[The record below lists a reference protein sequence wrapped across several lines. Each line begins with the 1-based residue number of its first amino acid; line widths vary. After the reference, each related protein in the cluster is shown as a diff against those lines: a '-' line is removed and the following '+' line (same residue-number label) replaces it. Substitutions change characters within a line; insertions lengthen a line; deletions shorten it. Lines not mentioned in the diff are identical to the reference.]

1 MKQQIRVYVEDETYK
16 KLSEIAEKTGRTPG
30 QVAGDILD
38 EKTTLEELLKNTAD
52 ILRTIVENQ
61 QQITSLLDEH
71 HKTLFEAFKYLY
83 WTLAKTGIMVREYT
97 NIKVNT
103 DEVKKAVNQAVS
115 GVKEKVKEGE

>member
-1 MKQQIRVYVEDETYK
+1 MAVVRVYVDDETYE
-16 KLSEIAEKTGRTPG
+16 KLEALSKEKGSSITQIAG
-30 QVAGDILD
+30 QILRD
-38 EKTTLEELLKNTAD
+38 KFDQKQAMEEMAD
-52 ILRTIVENQ
+52 ILQTIIENQ

>member
-1 MKQQIRVYVEDETYK
+1 MAVVRVYVDDETYE
-16 KLSEIAEKTGRTPG
+16 KLEALSKEKGSSITQIAG
-30 QVAGDILD
+30 QILRD
-38 EKTTLEELLKNTAD
+38 KFDQKQAMEEMAD
-52 ILRTIVENQ
+52 ILQTIIENQ

-83 WTLAKTGIMVREYT
+83 WTLAKTGIAVREYT

-103 DEVKKAVNQAVS
+103 DEVKKAVNQAVN